1 VKYFSLIRIHHWI
14 KNAYVFAPLFF
25 GGGMKDISKISSVFF
40 AFIFFGCISSAVYI
54 FNDWKDLEADKQ
66 HPKKRKRPLANGD
79 IPLSIAWLIMI
90 VFAAISLLGS
100 FFWSVKLGLVILAYA
115 LMNLAYSL
123 FLKRIAILDVTIIAL
138 GFLLRV
144 WAGGITSDIVLSHW
158 LIIMIFLLSMFL
170 ALAKRRDDLI
180 EIKENHQSTQIR
192 QSQAG
197 YNFEFINIVLSIM
210 TAVLLVGYL
219 MYITS
224 PEVIERLD
232 TPYAYFSFL
241 FVLLGM
247 LRYLQLI
254 YVEKNSGNPTATF
267 WKDRFIQ
274 INVLLWL
281 AFFAFMLY

>member
-1 VKYFSLIRIHHWI
+1 
-14 KNAYVFAPLFF
+14 
-25 GGGMKDISKISSVFF
+25 MKDISKISSVLF
-40 AFIFFGCISSAVYI
+40 AFIFFGFISSAVYI

-66 HPKKRKRPLANGD
+66 HPKKQQRPLANGD
-79 IPLSIAWLIMI
+79 IPLTTALLIMI
-90 VFAAISLLGS
+90 VFATVAFSGS
-100 FFWSVKLGLVILAYA
+100 FFWGMKLGLIILAYA
-115 LMNLAYSL
+115 LMNVAYSL

-144 WAGGITSDIVLSHW
+144 WAGGIASDIVLSHW

-180 EIKENHQSTQIR
+180 EIKENHQSSQIR

-210 TAVLLVGYL
+210 TAILLVGYL

-224 PEVIERLD
+224 PEVIQRLG

-254 YVEKNSGNPTATF
+254 YVEKKSGNPTETF

-274 INVLLWL
+274 ITVSCWI